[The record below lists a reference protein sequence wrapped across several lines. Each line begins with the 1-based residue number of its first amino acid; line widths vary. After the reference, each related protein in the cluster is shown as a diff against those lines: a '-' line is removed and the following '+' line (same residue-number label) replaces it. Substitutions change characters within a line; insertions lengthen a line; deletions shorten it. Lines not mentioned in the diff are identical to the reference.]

1 MRRAGRAGGA
11 QSGLHPGAGRP
22 GRRTRNPHRVK
33 GALLVA
39 PGDVERADID
49 PLLWSWPPIP
59 LQKLPFRSVLLGSRN
74 DPWCDFDRAR
84 QFATAWGAQF
94 IDYGEAGHIN
104 AEAGLGSWPEGY
116 VLLDDL
122 MKDASS
128 RHACASNGGSSA
140 PAPGSSRPETV
151 ISSSSFPACAPIS
164 SRNNKFQRSLA
175 AADRPGD
182 RRRLERQGL
191 FDLVQQF
198 ERIAALAVELIDEGD
213 DRDVAQPADFEQF
226 SRARLYA
233 LGGVDDHD
241 GGVDRRQRAIG
252 VFRKVLVARRV
263 QQVEDAIAIFEGHH
277 RGDDGNA
284 ALALYAHPVGAG
296 LRGVALGADLAGE
309 LNRAAEQQQ
318 LFGQRGLAGVGMRN
332 NREGAPPGD
341 RIGEL

>member
-1 MRRAGRAGGA
+1 MALAEGREIERLRPLLGKLRLLAPRLRLERRQQRGQRGII
-11 QSGLHPGAGRP
+11 Q
-22 GRRTRNPHRVK
+22 
-33 GALLVA
+33 
-39 PGDVERADID
+39 PGDGHQLVVFIQLAHR
-49 PLLWSWPPIP
+49 
-59 LQKLPFRSVLLGSRN
+59 FRRE
-74 DPWCDFDRAR
+74 
-84 QFATAWGAQF
+84 T
-94 IDYGEAGHIN
+94 I
-104 AEAGLGSWPEGY
+104 
-116 VLLDDL
+116 
-122 MKDASS
+122 
-128 RHACASNGGSSA
+128 GSS
-140 PAPGSSRPETV
+140 
-151 ISSSSFPACAPIS
+151 
-164 SRNNKFQRSLA
+164 KSLA

-182 RRRLERQGL
+182 RRRVERQGL

-213 DRDVAQPADFEQF
+213 DGDVAQPTDFEQF

-277 RGDDGNA
+277 RGDDRNA

-309 LNRAAEQQQ
+309 LNCAAKQQQ